1 MKRLLIFAI
10 CILMCLPLFGCNAD
24 SYSALLSAE
33 NGTIISWSQSH
44 YILDGT
50 KSHVMS
56 LGDKQQ
62 NIEVDVVTED
72 GKINIEVTDSS
83 GEQILFIENAETGT
97 YPFSAKGNVTISI
110 FCERHKG
117 SINVHNAY
125 S

>member
-1 MKRLLIFAI
+1 MKKIIVILIALLVFL
-10 CILMCLPLFGCNAD
+10 CFSGCRAD
-24 SYSALLSAE
+24 SYSGLLSTE
-33 NGTIISWSQSH
+33 TGTRISWSQSH

-62 NIEVDVVTED
+62 NMEVDVVTED

-97 YPFSAKGNVTISI
+97 YNFSAESKVVIRI
-110 FCERHKG
+110 FCERHRG
-117 SINVHNAY
+117 SVSVHNAY